1 MTQPPLYDV
10 DFYDT
15 FSDYVS
21 GIEHRFGDSTALT
34 CYTRDGQEKNLSF
47 TELCSRVR
55 ALRAALI
62 SCGLAGKHMAIVGEN
77 SFEWLTVYLA
87 IVCTGGVSV
96 CVDTEQPDESI
107 REMICNSDS
116 EAVFVSSA
124 FEHICRPLTE
134 DGRIA
139 LIRMDAVPGEGGSLA
154 DMTDGGDDL
163 TAGDDIILNPDQTAA
178 IVFTSGTTST
188 SKMVMLSHRNLLY
201 NASATVSQV
210 ELGSRVFTPLPFYHT
225 YGLTCSVLANF
236 ITGATVII
244 NGNLRTMVRD
254 LGFARATSFMAV
266 PLMVETLYN
275 QIWVAAKKNGTT
287 EQLEKLLSRA
297 RAMKKSGVSD
307 TLPELETIRQEFLAG
322 LPVIISGGASID
334 NEICEQLELFG
345 VVVLQGYGISECSP
359 LVAVNRLVSYKHG
372 SVGLAVKG
380 TDTQL
385 VDEELWVRSPSV
397 MLGYYKAPE
406 LAAEA
411 IEDGWFKTGDIGS
424 IDRDGFIFITGRKK
438 NLIVF
443 KNGKKLS
450 PEKLEALFQTI
461 PLVEEVVVHSAP
473 SVDNSSDIRI
483 IASIFPNAEMTGG
496 MSSYEVL
503 SAIQVEVDAINSSLP
518 TYQRIEMIN
527 IRDRGFAKTATKK
540 TKRHLI

>member
-1 MTQPPLYDV
+1 MIQHPLYEV

-15 FSDYVS
+15 FPDYIA
-21 GIEHRFGDSTALT
+21 GIERRFGGDTALT
-34 CYTRDGQEKNLSF
+34 CYARGGEEKNLTY

-55 ALRAALI
+55 ALREALI
-62 SCGLAGKHMAIVGEN
+62 SRGLGGRHIAIVGEN
-77 SFEWLTVYLA
+77 SPEWLTAYLA
-87 IVCTGGVSV
+87 IACTGGVSV
-96 CVDTEQPDESI
+96 CVDTEQTDESI

-116 EAVFVSSA
+116 EAVFASSA
-124 FEHICRPLTE
+124 YEHICRSLTQ
-134 DGRIA
+134 DGRIV
-139 LIRMDAVPGEGGSLA
+139 LIGLDAASGAEITLEDLIAEGGGLPA
-154 DMTDGGDDL
+154 GGDIAID
-163 TAGDDIILNPDQTAA
+163 TNQAAA

-201 NASATVSQV
+201 NASVTVSQV
-210 ELGSRVFTPLPFYHT
+210 ELGMRVFTPLPFYHT

-236 ITGATVII
+236 VIGATVII

-254 LGFARATSFMAV
+254 LGLARATSFMAV

-275 QIWVAAKKNGTT
+275 QIWVAAKKNETT
-287 EQLEKLLSRA
+287 GQLQALLGRA
-297 RAMKKSGVSD
+297 KEMKKSGAAGI
-307 TLPELETIRQEFLAG
+307 LPELEALRREFLAD

-334 NEICEQLELFG
+334 NEICEMLELFG

-372 SVGLAVKG
+372 AVGLAVKG
-380 TDTQL
+380 LETRL

-397 MLGYYKAPE
+397 MLGYYKAPD
-406 LAAEA
+406 LTDEA

-450 PEKLEALFQTI
+450 PEKLEGLFQTI
-461 PLVEEVVVHSAP
+461 PLVKEVVVHSAP
-473 SVDNSSDIRI
+473 AVDGSGDVRI
-483 IASIFPNAEMTGG
+483 IASIFPNTDMTGG

-503 SAIQVEVDAINSSLP
+503 SAIQSEVDAINSALP
-518 TYQRIEMIN
+518 SYQRIEMVN
-527 IRDRGFAKTATKK
+527 IRDREFAKTATKK